1 MSIARALFISFQC
14 TDRKEK
20 VRRNEPSHRNIPNRI
35 WRGRVIEFLRNTN
48 EYRSEIAE
56 LLRGILGESIDEKD
70 QKWFEDTISPALI
83 KDRLIHYDSHT
94 NIISIS
100 Q

>member
-1 MSIARALFISFQC
+1 
-14 TDRKEK
+14 
-20 VRRNEPSHRNIPNRI
+20 VRRAEPSHRNIPNRI
-35 WRGRVIEFLRNTN
+35 WRGRIIEFLRNTN
-48 EYRSEIAE
+48 EYRSEKAE

-70 QKWFEDTISPALI
+70 QNWFEETISPALI